1 MFDLDVKTIFNQLKS
16 ANRINTLK
24 SLSEKMYSLSSKM
37 FYDNHPYESEIAYN
51 FARILTKYLKMLQ
64 DFEKNFV
71 TDPTSA
77 IDFYSFYIVAGQE
90 ATRMI
95 LEFIDNF
102 QVSGESDIREYIS
115 YELPDYQKDI
125 LSLSSYENNV
135 RKAQELAGKV
145 AFLQAIMVEDKNDET
160 D

>member
-1 MFDLDVKTIFNQLKS
+1 MFNLDIKTIFNQLKS
-16 ANRINTLK
+16 NNRINTLK

-37 FYDNHPYESEIAYN
+37 FHNNQLYESEITYN
-51 FARILTKYLKMLQ
+51 FARILERYYKMLQ

-71 TDPTSA
+71 TNPTSA

-115 YELPDYQKDI
+115 HELPDYQKDI
-125 LSLSSYENNV
+125 LSLSSYENTV
-135 RKAQELAGKV
+135 RKAHELAGKV
-145 AFLQAIMVEDKNDET
+145 EFVKAIMIEEKSNET